1 MRTCSR
7 RRSIWWRALAVLCA
21 AAALTFV
28 PVARAVHAATLYRLF
43 YALDIPPLLTG
54 YELDESQNKH
64 LIYTSLL
71 RGTLGGLPID
81 SATLTLH
88 PGASAGVGGGEF
100 SLRTPAGPVKDGL
113 ILLTTD
119 RAQTALV
126 FLGTY
131 LGARLQFKMVA
142 PTATFGTGTIS
153 TKGLADTSFVADS
166 EYVAAVTLG
175 VAGLAPAPRAQA
187 ITGAESNLR
196 LVSGYQQTTGTP

>member
-1 MRTCSR
+1 MRTR
-7 RRSIWWRALAVLCA
+7 RRRQGLCRAVALLCT
-21 AAALTFV
+21 AAALTFA
-28 PVARAVHAATLYRLF
+28 PAASRVLAGTLYQL
-43 YALDIPPLLTG
+43 YYVLEIPPLLTG
-54 YELDESQNKH
+54 YEMDEVKNKR

-71 RGTLGGLPID
+71 RGTLGGLPVD

-88 PGASAGVGGGEF
+88 PGASAGAGGGQF
-100 SLRTPAGPVKDGL
+100 SLRTAAGPVKDGL

-119 RAQTALV
+119 PKQTTLV

-142 PTATFGTGTIS
+142 PTATFGTGAIA

-187 ITGAESNLR
+187 ITEAESNLR
-196 LVSGYQQTTGTP
+196 LVSAFQQSAGTP

>member
-1 MRTCSR
+1 MRTRSR
-7 RRSIWWRALAVLCA
+7 RRSVWRRAVAVLCT
-21 AAALTFV
+21 AAALTFALAAPAV
-28 PVARAVHAATLYRLF
+28 RAAALYPL
-43 YALDIPPLLTG
+43 YYVLEIPPLLTG
-54 YELDESQNKH
+54 YEIDQDQNKR
-64 LIYTSLL
+64 LVYTSLL
-71 RGTLGGLPID
+71 RGTLGGLPVE

-88 PGASAGVGGGEF
+88 PGASAGAGGGQF
-100 SLRTPAGPVKDGL
+100 SLRTAAGPVKDGL

-119 RAQTALV
+119 PKLTTLV

-142 PTATFGTGTIS
+142 PTATFGNGTIS

-187 ITGAESNLR
+187 ITAAESNLR
-196 LVSGYQQTTGTP
+196 LVSAFQQSAGSP

>member
-1 MRTCSR
+1 MRTCR
-7 RRSIWWRALAVLCA
+7 RRQSVWSAVALLFT
-21 AAALTFV
+21 AAALTFA
-28 PVARAVHAATLYRLF
+28 PAAPAIGAGTLYQL
-43 YALDIPPLLTG
+43 YYVLDIPPLLTG
-54 YELDESQNKH
+54 YELDQNQDKH

-71 RGTLGGLPID
+71 RGTLGGLPLD

-88 PGASAGVGGGEF
+88 PGASAGAGGGQF
-100 SLRTPAGPVKDGL
+100 SLRTAAGPVKDGL
-113 ILLTTD
+113 ILMTTD
-119 RAQTALV
+119 RTQTTLL
-126 FLGTY
+126 FIGTY

-196 LVSGYQQTTGTP
+196 LVSGYQQSTGTP

>member
-1 MRTCSR
+1 MRARSQR
-7 RRSIWWRALAVLCA
+7 RTVWGRAVAALCA
-21 AAALTFV
+21 AAALTFA
-28 PVARAVHAATLYRLF
+28 PAPRAVRAAPLYPL
-43 YALDIPPLLTG
+43 YYVLDIPPLLTG
-54 YELDESQNKH
+54 YEMDENHNKH

-71 RGTLGGLPID
+71 RGTLGGLPVE

-88 PGASAGVGGGEF
+88 PGASTGAGGGEF
-100 SLRTPAGPVKDGL
+100 SLRTAAGPVKNGL

-119 RAQTALV
+119 RTQTTLL

-142 PTATFGTGTIS
+142 PTATFGTATIS
-153 TKGLADTSFVADS
+153 TKGLADTSFVAHS

-187 ITGAESNLR
+187 ITEAESNLR
-196 LVSGYQQTTGTP
+196 LVSAFQQATGVP